1 MINRDGPVPP
11 YRQLADILRRQIA
24 DGELPPGHA
33 IPSLVML
40 EQEYELARDTIRK
53 AVQLLKDEN
62 LVETVPG
69 MGIYVIDRRAR

>member
-1 MINRDGPVPP
+1 MIDRDGPIPP
-11 YRQLADILRRQIA
+11 YRQLAAILRQQIA
-24 DGELPPGHA
+24 DGELPPGRA
-33 IPSLVML
+33 IPSLVEL
-40 EQEYELARDTIRK
+40 EQKYELARDTIRK